1 MSGTAW
7 LNGEYLP
14 RDRAMVPVDDR
25 GFVFGD
31 GVYEVLR
38 STAGRLFEPARHL
51 ARLGESLAAIRIAH
65 ERATPTRILEVVRE
79 LLERNGLAAAD
90 ATAYVQVTRG
100 VAPRRHAFP
109 EAGTAPT
116 VFVSVAPFSPRVR
129 ECTEGVAAITHP
141 DVRWGRCDIKS
152 INLLANVLANEAAH
166 ARGAYEA
173 VLVRDDGT
181 VTEATHSSVFGVVD
195 DQLRTH
201 PLGERVLPGVTRARV
216 IELARELGL
225 PLRERPLQLAE
236 VARAS
241 ELFLT
246 GTTTDVMPI
255 VTLDERPVGVGRP
268 GRMSR
273 MLYEALMRARET
285 A

>member
-1 MSGTAW
+1 MSAVAW
-7 LNGEYLP
+7 LNGEYVP

-38 STAGRLFEPARHL
+38 TTAGRLFEPGRHL
-51 ARLGESLAAIRIAH
+51 ERLAASLAAIGIDPQGAGI
-65 ERATPTRILEVVRE
+65 PRILEVVRE
-79 LLERNGLAAAD
+79 LLVRNGLAAGN

-109 EAGTAPT
+109 AAGTPPT
-116 VFVSVAPFSPRVR
+116 VFVSVAEFAPRVR

-166 ARGAYEA
+166 ARDAYEA

-181 VTEATHSSVFGVVD
+181 VTEATHSSVFAVVD
-195 DQLRTH
+195 RELRTH

-225 PLRERPLQLAE
+225 PLREHALQLSDL
-236 VARAS
+236 ARAS

-246 GTTTDVMPI
+246 GTSTDVMPI
-255 VTLDERPVGVGRP
+255 VTLDARPIGEGRP
-268 GRMSR
+268 GRMTR
-273 MLYEALMRARET
+273 MLYEALMRARSG